1 MARKPDLYV
10 ATSTGAVRV
19 DGKVINYA
27 AGKTLVRAGH
37 PILLALPGRFRP
49 VEGILEPP
57 VKAQSVKPPLV
68 PELEP
73 RPLTRFGAR
82 GEK

>member
-27 AGKTLVRAGH
+27 AGKTLVRLGH

-49 VEGILEPP
+49 VEGILEAP
-57 VKAQSVKPPLV
+57 VKAQAVKPPVV
-68 PELEP
+68 PELDAKP
-73 RPLTRFGAR
+73 VARFGR
-82 GEK
+82 GER

>member
-1 MARKPDLYV
+1 MAKKPDLYV
-10 ATSTGAVRV
+10 ATATGAVKI

-27 AGKTLVRAGH
+27 AGKTLARAGH

-57 VKAQSVKPPLV
+57 VRAQVKPALV
-68 PELEP
+68 PEIET
-73 RPLTRFGAR
+73 RPLARLGAKA
-82 GEK
+82 EK